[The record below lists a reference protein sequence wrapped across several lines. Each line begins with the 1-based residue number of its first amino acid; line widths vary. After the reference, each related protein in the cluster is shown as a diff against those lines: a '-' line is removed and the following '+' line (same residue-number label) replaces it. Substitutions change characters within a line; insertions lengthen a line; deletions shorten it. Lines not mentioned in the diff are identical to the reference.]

1 MNLIERT
8 AIYFAAAIFLFALQA
23 PGARAQESQASPP
36 PQPPPSQQQHSH
48 ADMPG
53 LPGMPAGGNAA
64 GENPDAAKSATD
76 AMSHDHM
83 DMGPH
88 MYMTMLQIENP
99 ADDKRAAAL
108 VVTLREAIAK
118 YKDYKVALADG
129 FEILHPEVP
138 QEHYHFTN
146 YRYGLEAA
154 FAFSPSH
161 PTSLLYKKTAEGYEL
176 EGAMYTARKTAS
188 EDDLNARVPLS
199 VARWHKHVNICLPP
213 KGAQLQQVNLTEFGF
228 RGSIATEEACNA
240 AGGRWYPQIFG
251 WMVHVYPYETDPA
264 KIWAH

>member
-1 MNLIERT
+1 MKFMERS
-8 AIYFAAAIFLFALQA
+8 AIFFSAVMLALA
-23 PGARAQESQASPP
+23 VGARSASAQEAE
-36 PQPPPSQQQHSH
+36 PPSTEHSH
-48 ADMPG
+48 GDMA
-53 LPGMPAGGNAA
+53 GMDAGGAHHGT
-64 GENPDAAKSATD
+64 GESSDAAQSAND

-88 MYMTMLQIENP
+88 MYMTDLRPENE
-99 ADDKRAAAL
+99 ADEKRAAEL
-108 VVTLREAIAK
+108 VVALREAIAK

-129 FEILHPEVP
+129 FEIFHPEVP
-138 QEHYHFTN
+138 QDHYHFTN
-146 YRYGLEAA
+146 YRYGIEAA
-154 FAFSPSH
+154 FAFNPSH
-161 PTSLLYKKTAEGYEL
+161 PTSLLYKKAADGYVL
-176 EGAMYTARKTAS
+176 EGAMYTMRKTAT

-213 KGAQLQQVNLTEFGF
+213 KGANLLAVNLKEFGF
-228 RGSIATEEACNA
+228 RGSIATEEACDA